1 MDMWSTTKANRCGT
15 VTLTGA
21 VAHSLEYTRTKE
33 TLQRWVS
40 SLKFPFSP
48 HCPPPPSNHQCSAI
62 IQLTSAPQSSNL
74 PAPQSSNLPVHR
86 NHPTCQC
93 TAISLLAS
101 ATIIQPTSAPQSAYL
116 PVHRHHP
123 THQCTAITQPVAALQ
138 AVRGIHLMHIG
149 DLAKTTRPTAS
160 PINRGN
166 QRAAKQASG
175 GQRFSEGNCR
185 DSAFLPEIIKLL
197 PLWKSCQV
205 SDDML
210 MPADRCLLTTLC
222 HSHTSMKPP
231 DSANTGATHSGSSS
245 PMGVCQGATQSRST
259 TLCRN

>member
-1 MDMWSTTKANRCGT
+1 MDMWSTTKATRCGT

-74 PAPQSSNLPVHR
+74 PVRRH
-86 NHPTCQC
+86 HPTYQC
-93 TAISLLAS
+93 TA
-101 ATIIQPTSAPQSAYL
+101 IIQPTSAPQSAYL

-245 PMGVCQGATQSRST
+245 PMGVRQGATQSRSP
-259 TLCRN
+259 TL

>member
-1 MDMWSTTKANRCGT
+1 MWSTTKATRCGT

-116 PVHRHHP
+116 PVLRHHP
-123 THQCTAITQPVAALQ
+123 THQCTAIIQLTSAPPSSNLPVHRNHPTHQCTAISLLTSAPPSSNPPVHRNHPTCRRIAGSARHPSHAHRRPGQDHKADSIPNQPWQ
-138 AVRGIHLMHIG
+138 
-149 DLAKTTRPTAS
+149 PT
-160 PINRGN
+160 
-166 QRAAKQASG
+166 
-175 GQRFSEGNCR
+175 
-185 DSAFLPEIIKLL
+185 
-197 PLWKSCQV
+197 SCQ
-205 SDDML
+205 
-210 MPADRCLLTTLC
+210 AGKRW
-222 HSHTSMKPP
+222 
-231 DSANTGATHSGSSS
+231 AT
-245 PMGVCQGATQSRST
+245 V
-259 TLCRN
+259 L